1 MWAAGFDRA
10 NMVKKL
16 CKYGAT
22 IDLQVVYTLYYKSLE
37 QKQTRNDQYSR
48 IKKVTLHFIWQS
60 QKIM

>member
-22 IDLQVVYTLYYKSLE
+22 TDLQVVYTLYVLLKVQNRS
-37 QKQTRNDQYSR
+37 NDQYPR